1 MSTAGL
7 WGTAKNGWGITGVLL
22 GTSALVNTQVDSRY
36 LSDFALRS
44 PPWAFLVAVAG
55 ILVLNHWQ
63 ESLLLIASMGMQG
76 SFLITHQIELTQN
89 EWNLL
94 VLRRLVLIA
103 VCIWAAYLRS
113 QLEQKHSE
121 QVEQQSRLQSKLEQ
135 SLRASILAHEIRQ
148 PLSHVII
155 GCKLLC
161 FRTAQKSD
169 LPTKVRTEIRQIQ
182 QSAEEVDQLVGTVT
196 RLLREDKKSFETIDV
211 TSLVENRLKRWKHKE
226 ENSRIDIEFKSS
238 MNHQCVHGDKN
249 QLLIAIDNLLKNASD
264 AANKNWRRK
273 RRIQVSV
280 TRKRGNVLVQ
290 VADSGK
296 GLPSKKSQE
305 LLLESKGESGMGV
318 GIMYVETIALGH
330 SGELILGSSKQL
342 GGAQI
347 CMRLPANP
355 CAPSANNDKGWQSEQ
370 VQNR

>member
-1 MSTAGL
+1 MSAAGL
-7 WGTAKNGWGITGVLL
+7 RGTAKNSWGITGVLL
-22 GTSALVNTQVDSRY
+22 GTSVLVHTQVDSRY

-76 SFLITHQIELTQN
+76 SFLITQEIELTQN
-89 EWNLL
+89 EWTLL

-121 QVEQQSRLQSKLEQ
+121 QVKQQGRLQSKLEQ

-155 GCKLLC
+155 ECKLLC

-196 RLLREDKKSFETIDV
+196 RLLREDKNSFETVDV

-226 ENSRIDIEFKSS
+226 ENTKIDIEFKRS
-238 MNHQCVHGDKN
+238 MNHQCVHGDKD
-249 QLLIAIDNLLKNASD
+249 QLLLAVDNLLKNASD
-264 AANKNWRRK
+264 AANKNYRRK

-280 TRKRGNVLVQ
+280 TRKRGNVLLQ

-296 GLPSKKSQE
+296 GLPSKRSQE

-318 GIMYVETIALGH
+318 GILCVETIALGH

-347 CMRLPANP
+347 CLSLPANP
-355 CAPSANNDKGWQSEQ
+355 CAPSANNDKAWQSEQ
-370 VQNR
+370 VQNH